1 MRSVFALAAL
11 AATASASVTP
21 WSSWGT
27 KRTTSNCMS
36 DSAAQKVAN
45 NFKTLIASYSD
56 SFADQ
61 TVAVDFV
68 DYSDSVIEL
77 INGACTTDQNVPV
90 SLPL

>member
-1 MRSVFALAAL
+1 
-11 AATASASVTP
+11 
-21 WSSWGT
+21 
-27 KRTTSNCMS
+27 MS

-90 SLPL
+90 RLPL